1 MNNLNRPGWDK
12 YYMDMTFY
20 IAQKSLDPVTKHGC
34 IVVDK
39 EHTPLS
45 MGFNSP
51 PRGCIDEEMPLT
63 RPAKYFPFLHSEEN
77 AIINAARNGI
87 SLKSS
92 TFYITGH
99 PCHKCFRMILNVG
112 ATRII
117 YGPVNSNCVSEED
130 LDAIKLMNRRW
141 ANTEELLHM
150 GYHTECKIAVP
161 QIELFKW
168 ENKVGEVLTQTLNYI
183 KEKVEVMV

>member
-1 MNNLNRPGWDK
+1 MSNIDRPSWDN

-20 IAQKSLDPVTKHGC
+20 ISQKSLDPATKHGC
-34 IVVDK
+34 IVVDS

-51 PRGCIDEEMPLT
+51 PRGCIDEDMPLT
-63 RPAKYFPFLHSEEN
+63 RPEKYPFMLHAEEN

-87 SLKSS
+87 SLKGS

-112 ATRII
+112 AKTII
-117 YGPVNSNCVSEED
+117 YGPVNSNCVSKED
-130 LDAIKLMNRRW
+130 LDTIKLMNKR
-141 ANTEELLHM
+141 
-150 GYHTECKIAVP
+150 YCPKSKKIVK
-161 QIELFKW
+161 QIELLKW
-168 ENKVGEVLTQTLNYI
+168 ENPVGEVLSKALNYI
-183 KEKVEVMV
+183 KEKVENKV